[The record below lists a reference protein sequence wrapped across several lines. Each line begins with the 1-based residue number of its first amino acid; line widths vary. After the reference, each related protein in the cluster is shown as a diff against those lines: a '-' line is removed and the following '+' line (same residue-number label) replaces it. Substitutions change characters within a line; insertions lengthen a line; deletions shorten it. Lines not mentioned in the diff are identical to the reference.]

1 MAGILVPFERF
12 LEIRERR
19 HRVTVAIDQQPIEKP
34 PAAGDRPSDLK
45 PGDPP
50 VPTEGGLVTSV

>member
-1 MAGILVPFERF
+1 MAGILVPYERF

-19 HRVTVAIDQQPIEKP
+19 VTVALDQQPIEKP